1 MMFQLLSDHITLTY
15 MRKTKVIPLSV
26 ILLLFSLSA
35 QADPLNSDSFGDA
48 IMLTLTL
55 LFVNA
60 CSFLYFIS
68 LPFLSGGKIN
78 NWWTR
83 FLSILIIISF
93 VYFHF
98 SIVQNH
104 SAYNQPSLGTFYG
117 NNFKKLSKFTTVI
130 LFAWLGFIISTWH
143 LIREFLR
150 LAKEE

>member
-1 MMFQLLSDHITLTY
+1 MPVLYLSLLMPAKNRFIWLTFFLLLSFT
-15 MRKTKVIPLSV
+15 
-26 ILLLFSLSA
+26 A
-35 QADPLNSDSFGDA
+35 NADPLNSDSFGDA
-48 IMLTLTL
+48 IMLVLTL
-55 LFVNA
+55 LFIDA

-83 FLSILIIISF
+83 FLSILILLSF

-104 SAYNQPSLGTFYG
+104 NSYNQPSLKVFYS

-130 LFAWLGFIISTWH
+130 LFAWLSFIISTWR
-143 LIREFLR
+143 LIREFLK